1 MQRNAERKPSN
12 DVRGAKQVD
21 VELILLQLLLGEQ
34 REKNKW
40 PPGTEINR
48 IHYHAVS
55 GNIAMECRL
64 SGGRI
69 LVIAWGY
76 GLRSSNIKI

>member
-1 MQRNAERKPSN
+1 MQRNAERKPPN
-12 DVRGAKQVD
+12 DVRGAKKVD

-40 PPGTEINR
+40 PLGTEINQ

-55 GNIAMECRL
+55 SNIAMECRL